1 MTEVGV
7 APPGPAPNAKAGPDD
22 VIRAVGVAS
31 PGSAPSRG
39 EGVAWIG
46 RRRDGRGVSRSLPP
60 DVAGAGPAPSVGGAR
75 RGRARARGRA
85 GMSGSES
92 GAGLEL
98 LFRWASP
105 GLARPHDALL
115 CFVHW
120 ELVTHRYRCL
130 GAGDQAGPEEE
141 ESELLPAG
149 WNADPDLFT
158 LRYRRAADHRDPAAA
173 PRELLLKAVPVDGTL
188 ILNAMECNSQQVVS
202 LTLNVADYVDE
213 EHLQDFHRY
222 LGGGGPP
229 PSPSP
234 PVGLRGAPRK
244 RVGWGWDWG
253 EVPGRENPTEL
264 RPTSD
269 PPGAGGVERIP
280 GPQSGSG
287 AGPVAAKEA
296 MVSGGS
302 PVIRRPQARGSIVSG
317 LHGTPVGPTP
327 GTDTHPALDTGRW
340 AHTQRSDR
348 FIAEATVL
356 ARWRKTFP
364 VPGTGR
370 AVGNAKLKGAKTT

>member
-1 MTEVGV
+1 
-7 APPGPAPNAKAGPDD
+7 
-22 VIRAVGVAS
+22 
-31 PGSAPSRG
+31 
-39 EGVAWIG
+39 
-46 RRRDGRGVSRSLPP
+46 
-60 DVAGAGPAPSVGGAR
+60 
-75 RGRARARGRA
+75 
-85 GMSGSES
+85 MSGSES

-213 EHLQDFHRY
+213 EHLQDFHRVY
-222 LGGGGPP
+222 KDREALRALIASAVVSPLLLCPRSKAADDDRAPRADPDPDPLRGRPPHPDARSPAPGPNPLDPFAVGRADLDPFGGHLGGMIMDPLRSGYPRP
-229 PSPSP
+229 FFDPSS
-234 PVGLRGAPRK
+234 GLPNR
-244 RVGWGWDWG
+244 
-253 EVPGRENPTEL
+253 L
-264 RPTSD
+264 
-269 PPGAGGVERIP
+269 PPGAVPP
-280 GPQSGSG
+280 GARFDPF
-287 AGPVAAKEA
+287 GPN
-296 MVSGGS
+296 
-302 PVIRRPQARGSIVSG
+302 
-317 LHGTPVGPTP
+317 GTSASGPTP
-327 GTDTHPALDTGRW
+327 DHLP
-340 AHTQRSDR
+340 
-348 FIAEATVL
+348 
-356 ARWRKTFP
+356 P
-364 VPGTGR
+364 PGFD
-370 AVGNAKLKGAKTT
+370 NMFL